1 MRKEN
6 TVCYEIA
13 QKGAGVGQFRE
24 QGSRVG
30 EGQQKGGTGVGQF
43 RGAGWGRGSKR
54 LFRIAIM
61 EPNLLNDNLQKKPQ
75 KPYI

>member
-30 EGQQKGGTGVGQF
+30 EGQQKGVL
-43 RGAGWGRGSKR
+43 GWGSSGEQGGGGAARDCSE
-54 LFRIAIM
+54 L
-61 EPNLLNDNLQKKPQ
+61 P
-75 KPYI
+75 